1 MIRALIGSLCVVIV
15 ALSITAICLWGWGQ
29 KNANQALKS
38 DRSLEIEKDVS
49 SDLRVSLETAQ
60 SSNSQL
66 VGQLQRERELV
77 QEYQAKAK
85 TLNKEFSAKQETIRI
100 LEREDKVFSDWSNTD
115 LPFGIVGLL
124 NSTEATT
131 ADHRHQN

>member
-1 MIRALIGSLCVVIV
+1 MRCHCGAVYYCYLSLGLGARKTLTRRLNLIV
-15 ALSITAICLWGWGQ
+15 ALR
-29 KNANQALKS
+29 LK
-38 DRSLEIEKDVS
+38 KDVS

-124 NSTEATT
+124 NSTTTT
-131 ADHRHQN
+131 ADHRHLQN